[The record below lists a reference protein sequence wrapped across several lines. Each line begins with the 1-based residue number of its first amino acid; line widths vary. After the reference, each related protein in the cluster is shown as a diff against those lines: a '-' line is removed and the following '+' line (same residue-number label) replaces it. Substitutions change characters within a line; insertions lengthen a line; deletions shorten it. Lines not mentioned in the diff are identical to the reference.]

1 MGAWGVLL
9 FQDDVAEEVRDA
21 YIDLIKNGK
30 TSQEATDELM
40 ADYELEIADPEDGPI
55 FWFALADT
63 QWRYGRLLDFV
74 KDKALLHIRDG
85 ADLTRWEEEGSK
97 PALRRRAVLEKL
109 QEKLLSPMPK
119 EKKFG
124 KSRLFRCEWSYGD
137 VYAYQMKSE
146 EARACGLFGKYVLLR
161 KVDEGLWHPGH
172 IVPIVRLKIVDEG
185 MLPKTAE
192 EYDAIGYYMIW
203 RVGLDSIMLD
213 QQWPIDTIE
222 GSEER
227 KSIKDLIFDD
237 KGFVPEYLLKF
248 AVTSKKQIRENF
260 IYLGNFPNVRLP
272 ENEFVPNYRINIAY
286 EIFKLF
292 ESRICR
298 FLEYKIE

>member
-9 FQDDVAEEVRDA
+9 YQDDVAEEVRDS

-40 ADYELEIADPEDGPI
+40 ADYEFEIANPEDGPI

-63 QWRYGRLLDFV
+63 QWSYGRLLDFV

-85 ADLTRWEEEGSK
+85 ADLIRWEAEGPK

-146 EARACGLFGKYVLLR
+146 EARTCGLFGKYVLLR

-185 MLPKTAE
+185 MLPHSIEDYNKLP
-192 EYDAIGYYMIW
+192 YFIIGNMN
-203 RVGLDSIMLD
+203 LESIETD
-213 QQWPIDTIE
+213 QQFPVEIIEFSQQRKPINE
-222 GSEER
+222 
-227 KSIKDLIFDD
+227 LIFNEN
-237 KGFVPEYLLKF
+237 GMVPKYLFQLAITTKN
-248 AVTSKKQIRENF
+248 R
-260 IYLGNFPNVRLP
+260 
-272 ENEFVPNYRINIAY
+272 
-286 EIFKLF
+286 
-292 ESRICR
+292 
-298 FLEYKIE
+298 

>member
-9 FQDDVAEEVRDA
+9 YQDDVAEEVRDA
-21 YIDLIKNGK
+21 YIDLIRNGK
-30 TSQEATDELM
+30 TSQEATEELM
-40 ADYELEIADPEDGPI
+40 ADYELEIDNPEEGPI

-74 KDKALLHIRDG
+74 KDKALFHIRDG
-85 ADLTRWEEEGSK
+85 ADLIRWEAEGPK

-185 MLPKTAE
+185 MLPHSIEDYNKLP
-192 EYDAIGYYMIW
+192 YFIIGNMN
-203 RVGLDSIMLD
+203 LESIETD
-213 QQWPIDTIE
+213 QQFPVEIID
-222 GSEER
+222 
-227 KSIKDLIFDD
+227 L
-237 KGFVPEYLLKF
+237 V
-248 AVTSKKQIRENF
+248 SK
-260 IYLGNFPNVRLP
+260 
-272 ENEFVPNYRINIAY
+272 
-286 EIFKLF
+286 
-292 ESRICR
+292 ESQ
-298 FLEYKIE
+298 LMN